1 MPSITVRSIV
11 DRAGVERLLR
21 PRDDIVAERPVAPER
36 GEAARFALAGGPFSR
51 YERTVRV
58 TSSDRRDGGSDG
70 PVDVVEAIDFSLPRG
85 TWRFLMHWPV
95 RRALRHRR
103 DDGKLPWWYPP
114 QRPDARAATVLGL
127 LATLS
132 LVVGYHGTLLSRTM
146 TFAADEFGAGSTA
159 QGDAL
164 ARRPHRRRAR
174 HRPRGAGRPPGP
186 PPDPVASPCSPASPR
201 RWPGRSRPT
210 WRRWPARRP

>member
-1 MPSITVRSIV
+1 MPSLTVRSIV

-21 PRDDIVAERPVAPER
+21 PREDIVAERPVAPEA
-36 GEAARFALAGGPFSR
+36 GEAARFALAGGPFSH
-51 YERTVRV
+51 YERTVTV
-58 TSSDRRDGGSDG
+58 TPGVGHDGGSDGESDGADAHDG

-85 TWRFLMHWPV
+85 TWRFLMHLPV

-132 LVVGYHGTLLSRTM
+132 LVVGYHGTLLGRTM
-146 TFAADEFGAGSTA
+146 TFAADEFGAGSAA
-159 QGDAL
+159 QGDR
-164 ARRPHRRRAR
+164 ARRP
-174 HRPRGAGRPPGP
+174 P
-186 PPDPVASPCSPASPR
+186 ASAACSPSASG
-201 RWPGRSRPT
+201 RWPTAG
-210 WRRWPARRP
+210 ADA